1 MKTLR
6 VRILTNQEV
15 YTTVKQ
21 ILYVVWY
28 QVETNDAY
36 LACISHALQRAGHT
50 GLTAGG
56 HVNCLEIWMPAQ
68 RLLGQ
73 LLCGDFII
81 LTVYGGQCAQIR
93 KALFDFVAKAMKAQ
107 GVRMVVVIAGDGEN
121 QAAVVGDG
129 VDQSGAGAAGKLA
142 VLTDKAHALGVVN
155 VGVERHDRNARV
167 YQRVDFLFHARV
179 VRRTDCQAADVL
191 CEQFVNQLQLYI
203 HIQTDTLSNENFT
216 AHGGYFACG
225 VINAG
230 AQQVH
235 KRCFGCLCD
244 DAQLHRTVRHCQRFS
259 GAIRLIP
266 KIVCDFANALR
277 DFWFDAAAVI

>member
-1 MKTLR
+1 
-6 VRILTNQEV
+6 
-15 YTTVKQ
+15 
-21 ILYVVWY
+21 
-28 QVETNDAY
+28 
-36 LACISHALQRAGHT
+36 
-50 GLTAGG
+50 
-56 HVNCLEIWMPAQ
+56 MPAQ

-73 LLCGDFII
+73 LLRGSFII

-93 KALFDFVAKAMKAQ
+93 KALFDFVAKAVNTQ
-107 GVRMVVVIAGDGEN
+107 GMRMIVVITGDGEN

-129 VDQSGAGAAGKLA
+129 VDQSGTGTAGKLTI
-142 VLTDKAHALGVVN
+142 LTDKAHALGVVN
-155 VGVERHDRNARV
+155 VSVERHNGDACV
-167 YQRVDFLFHARV
+167 YQRVDFLFDARV

-191 CEQFVNQLQLYI
+191 CEQFVNQLQLHI
-203 HIQTDTLSNENFT
+203 HIQTDTFSDENLT
-216 AHGGYFACG
+216 AHGGHFACG

-244 DAQLHRTVRHCQRFS
+244 DTQFHWSVRHCQRFS

-277 DFWFDAAAVI
+277 DLRFDAAAVI